1 MAKVGNRTPVLIVQ
15 HPRERAHP
23 FNTARL
29 AGRCLERVDVLV
41 QAPGQTGEEALARS
55 LAGAGL
61 LYPGPGAVDLA
72 AASQDQMPEK
82 LVVLDGTWR
91 HARSL
96 LRESPALQALPC
108 FTLPAGLKSG
118 FQIRKQ
124 PEDFCLSTLEAIHHA
139 LRWIE
144 PSAAGLD
151 GMLRPFEAMQTRQL
165 AAMGTRTPRS
175 KSKISMRPDRRFPA
189 VLLPGSRS
197 LVVVYAESTTV
208 GPERRPRQLLAL
220 AAERP
225 STGER
230 TTAVLEPS
238 AANHRHLD
246 YLRLSPDD
254 LRQALAPGAFL
265 AQWRAFLRQGDIVAA
280 WSKNTLDLLP
290 ELDGL
295 DHEHLLLKGVYLN
308 LRRERGALEEI
319 LRAEGLM
326 TSAALER
333 CKAGHNRPVER
344 LSHALCLVEMLAEWA
359 QGAQARVGAESRMPG
374 GGSGQA
380 TDGSESAPTGLRE
393 PGT

>member
-1 MAKVGNRTPVLIVQ
+1 MPNRPTCYACRRPQDHCLCEAVAKVSNRTPVWIVQ
-15 HPRERAHP
+15 HPRERTHP

-29 AGRCLERVDVLV
+29 AGRCLERVEVLV
-41 QAPGQTGEEALARS
+41 QAPGRAVEADLARS

-61 LYPGPGAVDLA
+61 LYPGPDALDLA
-72 AASQDQMPEK
+72 TASADQMPDK

-96 LRESPALQALPC
+96 LRESPALQALPR

-144 PSAAGLD
+144 PDAPGLD
-151 GMLRPFEAMQTRQL
+151 SMLRPFEAMQSRQL

-189 VLLPGSRS
+189 ALLPGSPS
-197 LVVVYAESTTV
+197 LVVAYAESTTV

-230 TTAVLEPS
+230 TTAVLEPR

-246 YLRLSPDD
+246 YLRLSPED
-254 LRQALAPGAFL
+254 LRQALAPDDFL
-265 AQWRAFLRQGDIVAA
+265 AQWRAFLRPGDVVAA
-280 WSKNTLDLLP
+280 WSKNSLDLLP

-295 DHEHLLLKGVYLN
+295 PHGRLLLKGVYLN
-308 LRRERGALEEI
+308 LRRQRGSLEEI
-319 LRAEGLM
+319 LGAEDLMTPAALAEG
-326 TSAALER
+326 
-333 CKAGHNRPVER
+333 KASHNRPAER
-344 LSHALCLVEMLAEWA
+344 LNHALCLVEMLTEWA
-359 QGAQARVGAESRMPG
+359 QGAQAAHE
-374 GGSGQA
+374 
-380 TDGSESAPTGLRE
+380 LR
-393 PGT
+393 P